1 MTNIILR
8 DYQNQA
14 VNAVIT
20 QLNKPYNFEN
30 PVVCMPTGTG
40 KSFVIAE
47 IVRQLLQQKPTFTIL
62 VLTHV
67 KELIQQNYD
76 KFKIICP
83 DTSAGIFSAGLNKK
97 QLNHNVVFAS
107 IQSIINIKDN
117 LNNIDFIIIDEAHR
131 VPNDNESQY
140 KNLINFLYTKNADLR
155 IIGLTATPF
164 RTGSGSILNDGIFTK
179 IVFDN
184 TQGQD
189 FLSLIQNGYIVNLEP
204 RETPFKYDI
213 KDVSMLGGDY
223 NLQQLENA
231 VNKQALTVKI
241 LDNALQLAEQRNKFI
256 VFAAGVNHAKN
267 ICMYLNNKNVRTTY
281 ITNDLNNAERDRRI
295 ADFKAGKFK
304 AIVNNNILT
313 TGFDC
318 PEIDCII
325 MMRPTLSSVLWVQ
338 MLGRGMRPSP
348 NKTNCLVL
356 DYTNN
361 LATLGEINNLN
372 DNDTNEFNFSENNFG
387 DANEKDCQVCGAVN
401 PIRARFCNNCGEP
414 FNDNYNEYATEDD
427 FIFNK
432 VLLSDEETKL
442 NLIAKEY
449 NKNGIDALNYKN
461 ISNVLK
467 CDITTALKY
476 IRLFCDTYNIDCPIQ
491 SYNKDEVLQK
501 IKNEYDKYGVEF
513 LTAKNVM
520 KLLNCCNEAALKYT
534 RLFCEEYNIGFLLR
548 LNNNS
553 TIVLQKIKNEY
564 DKYGVEFLTYK
575 NVAKLLNCDNKTAIK
590 YIRKF
595 CDTYNIDCPIQT
607 RNRTSSQNLEILE

>member
-1 MTNIILR
+1 
-8 DYQNQA
+8 
-14 VNAVIT
+14 
-20 QLNKPYNFEN
+20 
-30 PVVCMPTGTG
+30 
-40 KSFVIAE
+40 
-47 IVRQLLQQKPTFTIL
+47 
-62 VLTHV
+62 
-67 KELIQQNYD
+67 
-76 KFKIICP
+76 
-83 DTSAGIFSAGLNKK
+83 
-97 QLNHNVVFAS
+97 
-107 IQSIINIKDN
+107 
-117 LNNIDFIIIDEAHR
+117 
-131 VPNDNESQY
+131 
-140 KNLINFLYTKNADLR
+140 
-155 IIGLTATPF
+155 
-164 RTGSGSILNDGIFTK
+164 
-179 IVFDN
+179 
-184 TQGQD
+184 
-189 FLSLIQNGYIVNLEP
+189 
-204 RETPFKYDI
+204 
-213 KDVSMLGGDY
+213 MLGGDY

-267 ICMYLNNKNVRTTY
+267 ICMYLNNRNVRTTY

-325 MMRPTLSSVLWVQ
+325 MMRPTLSPVLWVQ

-387 DANEKDCQVCGAVN
+387 DADEKECQVCGAVN

-414 FNDNYNEYATEDD
+414 FNDNYNEYATEND

-449 NKNGIDALNYKN
+449 NKNGIDALNFKN
-461 ISNVLK
+461 VMKLLNCS
-467 CDITTALKY
+467 DMTARKY
-476 IRLFCDTYNIDCPIQ
+476 IRKFCKEYNIDCHIKTKTHQ
-491 SYNKDEVLQK
+491 KFNKDEVLQQ
-501 IKNEYDKYGVEF
+501 IKNEYDKNGIDA
-513 LTAKNVM
+513 LNSKNVM
-520 KLLNCCNEAALKYT
+520 KLLNCCNFA
-534 RLFCEEYNIGFLLR
+534 
-548 LNNNS
+548 
-553 TIVLQKIKNEY
+553 
-564 DKYGVEFLTYK
+564 
-575 NVAKLLNCDNKTAIK
+575 AIK
-590 YIRKF
+590 YIRLF

>member
-1 MTNIILR
+1 MKNLILR

-223 NLQQLENA
+223 NLQQLEKA

-267 ICMYLNNKNVRTTY
+267 ICMYLNNRNVRTTY

-325 MMRPTLSSVLWVQ
+325 MMRPTLSPVLWVQ

-387 DANEKDCQVCGAVN
+387 DADDKDCQVCGAVN

-414 FNDNYNEYATEDD
+414 FNDNYNEYATEND

-461 ISNVLK
+461 IKKLLNCS
-467 CDITTALKY
+467 DIPARKY
-476 IRLFCDTYNIDCPIQ
+476 IRLFCKEYNIVCPIK
-491 SYNKDEVLQK
+491 SYNQDEVLQQ

-513 LTAKNVM
+513 LTTKNIK
-520 KLLNCCNEAALKYT
+520 KLLNCGDDNTAIKYI
-534 RLFCEEYNIGFLLR
+534 RLFCEEYNI
-548 LNNNS
+548 
-553 TIVLQKIKNEY
+553 V
-564 DKYGVEFLTYK
+564 
-575 NVAKLLNCDNKTAIK
+575 
-590 YIRKF
+590 
-595 CDTYNIDCPIQT
+595 CPIKT